1 MIRSVTGVAVS
12 AAWKSGSV
20 VVAFACAA
28 LALSG
33 SALADASNPTTTTA
47 LTVSPTVVAA
57 GSPVTMTAT
66 VTGVGGNPTGTVD
79 FANSGT
85 SIGTATLSPVVG
97 SSTQSQA
104 SLTTSLPAGTYSVVA
119 TYRSGNFGNFFNS
132 SSSAVTLTVSAFPII
147 YDTQT
152 TLKGVPPQVVSGHQ
166 ETLTA
171 QVTRVGDPGIP
182 TGIVTFADNGVNI
195 GQATLDASGTA
206 TLTRSDYPAG
216 SHSFTAS
223 YEGDAVDHASASASV
238 NVQVTAPPHAV
249 QTTITV
255 SATPNPIIAGQ
266 MMTIS
271 AHVVQAGTLTPPPA
285 AALVTFRT
293 TGSNGAFLGQA
304 PLDVNGNASIT
315 VGGWIP
321 GAYTIEADY
330 VGDVSDL
337 AASASLPVTVAPP
350 GADLSLSASGPPTA
364 HTGDNVT
371 YSLVVTNNGLESA
384 QNVRVIDTLPPG
396 TSFVSGTPACTVA
409 GGVVTCA
416 LGTMASGTQQ
426 TATLVLAVGNGL
438 AGTSITS
445 TARVTSVTTD
455 PDPTNNSASATTQ
468 VRALAG
474 LRVTTTGTSTAFGGD
489 PLAYSVVVSNAG
501 PDAADA
507 VVLTDVLPSDLTGA
521 SFTTSAGTCS
531 LASGT
536 LTCRLGTLAAGGSVT
551 VNIAGTLSATTAATS
566 ASNTASVTSS
576 TDDSTTAD
584 NSASVTTAV
593 TPLADLAV
601 STLTAPATAFPGG
614 SLTYT
619 ITVSNLGPGPGHA
632 LLTDPLPADTT
643 LVAVTTTAGSCTGGV
658 VVSCD
663 LGTLAS
669 GTSATVTVTVLLSA
683 SSSATSLTNTAT
695 VSAAG
700 GNDRT
705 PADNSASATTTVLQV
720 GCPSAGSV
728 HGNEDFRQV
737 IGGKTRIVH
746 VQVEGDCDR
755 DKRTG
760 KVFLHHGYVRVQIDG
775 QKPLIDVRQEDD
787 KDDRGLPVMRVAL
800 TGPNDAV
807 VSGTYA
813 GVAFTVT
820 LHEGGSPNKD
830 DTVRVQYGSF
840 DTATLT
846 TKHANVDI
854 ETR

>member
-1 MIRSVTGVAVS
+1 VVGV
-12 AAWKSGSV
+12 
-20 VVAFACAA
+20 FACAA
-28 LALSG
+28 LALGG
-33 SALADASNPTTTTA
+33 SALADSSNPTTTTA

-66 VTGVGGNPTGTVD
+66 VTGVGGNPTGTVE
-79 FANSGT
+79 FTNAGT
-85 SIGTATLSPVVG
+85 SFGKAPLSPVAG

-104 SLTTSLPAGTYSVVA
+104 SLVTTLPAGTYSVVA
-119 TYRSGNFGNFFNS
+119 TYNSDNFNNFFNS
-132 SSSAVTLTVSAFPII
+132 SSSAVTLTVSTYPII

-152 TLKGVPPQVVSGHQ
+152 TLKGVPPQIMSGHQ

-195 GQATLDASGTA
+195 GQGTLDASGTA
-206 TLTRSDYPAG
+206 TLTRSDFLAG

-223 YEGDAVDHASASASV
+223 YEGDAVDHASSSAAVS
-238 NVQVTAPPHAV
+238 VQVTAPPQAV

-255 SATPNPIIAGQ
+255 TATPNPIIAGQ

-304 PLDVNGNASIT
+304 PLDANGNASIT

-330 VGDVSDL
+330 LGDVSDL
-337 AASASLPVTVAPP
+337 ASSGSLPVTVAPP
-350 GADLSLSASGPPTA
+350 GADLSLNASGPSTA

-371 YSLVVTNNGLESA
+371 YSFVVTNNGLESA
-384 QNVRVIDTLPPG
+384 QNVRVIDTLPTG
-396 TSFVSGTPACTVA
+396 TSFVSGTPACTA
-409 GGVVTCA
+409 TGGVVTCA
-416 LGTMASGTQQ
+416 LGAMASGTQQ
-426 TATLVLAVGNGL
+426 SATLVLAVGNGL
-438 AGTSITS
+438 AGTSITNA
-445 TARVTSVTTD
+445 ARVTSATAD
-455 PDPTNNSASATTQ
+455 PDTTNNAASATTQ

-474 LRVTTTGTSTAFGGD
+474 LSVTSTGTAAAFGGD
-489 PLAYSVVVSNAG
+489 PLAYTVIVSNSG

-507 VVLTDVLPSDLTGA
+507 VVLSDVLPGDLTA
-521 SFTTSAGTCS
+521 ATFTTTAGTCS

-536 LTCRLGTLAAGGSVT
+536 LACQLGTLAAGGSVT
-551 VNIAGTLSATTAATS
+551 VNVAGTLSATTAATS
-566 ASNTASVTSS
+566 ASNSTSVTSS
-576 TDDSTTAD
+576 TDDPTTAD
-584 NSASVTTAV
+584 NSAATTTAV
-593 TPLADLAV
+593 TPLADLTV
-601 STLTAPATAFPGG
+601 SKLTGPATAFPGTT
-614 SLTYT
+614 LTYT

-643 LVAVTTTAGSCTGGV
+643 LVGVATTAGSCSGGV

-683 SSSATSLTNTAT
+683 SSNATSLTDAAT

-705 PADNSASATTTVLQV
+705 PGDDSASAATTVLQV

-737 IGGKTRIVH
+737 IGGKSRIVH
-746 VQVEGDCDR
+746 LQVEGDCDR

-775 QKPLIDVRQEDD
+775 QTPLIDVRQEDD
-787 KDDRGLPVMRVAL
+787 EDDRGLPVMRVAI

-820 LHEGGSPNKD
+820 LHDGGSPNKN

-846 TKHANVDI
+846 TKHANVDVEI
-854 ETR
+854 G